1 MCAVAAGR
9 EENVR
14 LLLDAGADVNAVNE
28 YKESVIH
35 MTKGGATVSENDD

>member
-14 LLLDAGADVNAVNE
+14 LLLDAGADVTAVNE

-35 MTKGGATVSENDD
+35 MTKGGATVSENYD